1 MDPTAQDYLNR
12 SVMILKTLCSSLC
25 ENTVNVQTL
34 EFIISKKE
42 VFLEVVKVLENCRN
56 ESLPLIT
63 SEFENLLSCRDKDLR
78 SLEEVV
84 RTVEKLQFLFK
95 EISESKIFTSLHV
108 LHIFWF
114 FFKIC
119 SIFIIIVLS
128 AIIMYLMYA

>member
-12 SVMILKTLCSSLC
+12 SVMILKTLCSSLY

-108 LHIFWF
+108 LHIFCF
-114 FFKIC
+114 FF
-119 SIFIIIVLS
+119 
-128 AIIMYLMYA
+128 